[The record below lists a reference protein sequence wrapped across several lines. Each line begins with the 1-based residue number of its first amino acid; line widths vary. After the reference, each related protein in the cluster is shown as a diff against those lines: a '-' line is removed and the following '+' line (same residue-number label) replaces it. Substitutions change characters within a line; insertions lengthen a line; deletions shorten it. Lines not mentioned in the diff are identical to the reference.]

1 MVVLGLAHSKRAPS
15 SSPNTF
21 VYFCILKIAICMV
34 LLFSLFGCV
43 KSGTTRLSLPD
54 SPLAYDQAWKSS
66 LEASLLYYDRIV
78 ISDKKSGYFQTSW
91 QTHQVGVLIGNPVK
105 RSRLIGRVASRDPF
119 RLDLDMQQEAFSLEL
134 GHWVA
139 DPPDKKRLNE
149 LKDRLQARLR
159 F

>member
-1 MVVLGLAHSKRAPS
+1 MNALRLGELKRDLAAANSFLPL
-15 SSPNTF
+15 
-21 VYFCILKIAICMV
+21 CILKIIICIF

-54 SPLAYDQAWKSS
+54 SPVAYDQAWKSS
-66 LEASLLYYDRIV
+66 LEATLLYYDRIV
-78 ISDKKSGYFQTSW
+78 ISDKKMGYFQTSW

-105 RSRLIGRVASRDPF
+105 RSRLIGRIASQDPF
-119 RLDLDMQQEAFSLEL
+119 RLDIDMEQEAFSLEL

-139 DPPDKKRLNE
+139 DPPDKKRLSE
-149 LKDRLQARLR
+149 IKDRLQARLR